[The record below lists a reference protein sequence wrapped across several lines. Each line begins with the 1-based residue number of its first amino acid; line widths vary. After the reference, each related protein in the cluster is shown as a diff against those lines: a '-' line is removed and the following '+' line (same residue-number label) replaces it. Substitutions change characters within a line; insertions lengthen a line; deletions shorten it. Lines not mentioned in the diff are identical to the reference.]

1 MKTEQLGAKVV
12 SINYGSVDSI
22 VQALQENNIDTLL
35 STIDSTAGAAPEL
48 TLIEAAD
55 RSTVTKRYIPS
66 SWGIKYTP
74 E

>member
-1 MKTEQLGAKVV
+1 MV
-12 SINYGSVDSI
+12 SINYDSVDSI
-22 VQALQENNIDTLL
+22 VQVLQENNIDTLL
-35 STIDSTAGAAPEL
+35 STIDSTTGAASEL